1 MPRRPKC
8 LMPFIASV
16 FIKKPDHNQ
25 MADTVNISHKRV
37 RTQARIEKEMFR
49 NCLDKL
55 DFLRSFR
62 AVIHPRLLRELAEQ
76 S

>member
-16 FIKKPDHNQ
+16 FIKKLDCNQ
-25 MADTVNISHKRV
+25 MVDTVNTSHKRV
-37 RTQARIEKEMFR
+37 RTQARIGKEKFR

-55 DFLRSFR
+55 DFLRSVR
-62 AVIHPRLLRELAEQ
+62 PVIHPRLLRELAEQ